1 MKNAL
6 HVAAVAAIG
15 LGLAGCSSMPGG
27 VELPSLLPASSP
39 VKTGSVPTTSSGP
52 RGVPVLPGR
61 AARMYVWAAFLEKD
75 CSPVTTNVA
84 VAQAPTKG
92 TVSFRENQS
101 TMIQHSLSGKCVGN
115 SIEGKGVYYTANK
128 GTDGDDTFSVTAT
141 SPGGQPSTKTF
152 KVRIVDRVGG

>member
-1 MKNAL
+1 MKNVL
-6 HVAAVAAIG
+6 CVAVATFMG
-15 LGLAGCSSMPGG
+15 LGLAGCSSLPGG
-27 VELPSLLPASSP
+27 MEVPNLLPASSP
-39 VKTGSVPTTSSGP
+39 VKTGSLPEK

-75 CSPVTTNVA
+75 CSAVDANVA
-84 VAQAPTKG
+84 VSQAPTKG
-92 TVSFRENQS
+92 TVTFREKQA

-141 SPGGQPSTKTF
+141 SPSGQPVTKSF